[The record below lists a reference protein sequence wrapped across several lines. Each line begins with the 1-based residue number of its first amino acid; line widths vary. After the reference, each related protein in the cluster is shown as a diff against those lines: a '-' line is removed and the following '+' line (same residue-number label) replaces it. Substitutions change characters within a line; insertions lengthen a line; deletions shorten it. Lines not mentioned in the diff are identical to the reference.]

1 MSTGRLD
8 PAERARALD
17 RMQAGELDVLVV
29 GGGVTGA
36 GAALDAATR
45 GLTVGLLE
53 RRDWAAGTSS
63 RSSRLAH
70 GGLRYLEQLE
80 FGLVHEALTERGLL
94 LDKLAPHL
102 ARPVPFILPLTR
114 RGWERPYVGA
124 GVALYDVLSRVS
136 RKGGALPGH
145 RHLSKRATARL
156 APGLDPDSYTGA
168 IAYFDAQIDDAR
180 HTVAVVRTAVAHG
193 ALAASGVEVTGFLR
207 DGDRVVGVTALD
219 RETGQELTVHAR
231 VVAGATGVWTDQTR
245 ALLGEDDTAAQ
256 AHPVR
261 PSKGVHLVVP
271 RAAID
276 LSTALIA
283 RTPSSVLFLLPWG
296 QTWLVG
302 TTDTPWDGDLDEPS
316 ATAADVQYLLDQAN
330 HWLVRPLTHDDV
342 IGVYAGLRPLLVAD
356 QHLDPEETA
365 KLSREHAVTSA
376 APGLVQIAG
385 GKYTTYRVMAKDV
398 IDAAVAHLPF
408 PVPPSRTESVLLAG
422 AEGFDEVWQGRD
434 FLAAE
439 AGLTGA
445 EIRRLLHRYGSDVR
459 DVLALVDAEPELGE
473 RLHPDAPVLRAEVRY
488 AATHEGAQHLDDV
501 LVRRTHLSLVTK
513 DAGDSVALDAAR
525 ILAPVLGWDDDR
537 IAAEV
542 AAYRAA
548 VPRVP
553 AAPVEAGS

>member
-8 PAERARALD
+8 PTERARALD
-17 RMQAGELDVLVV
+17 RLQAGELDVLVV

-53 RRDWAAGTSS
+53 QRDWAAGTSS

-207 DGDRVVGVTALD
+207 DGDRVVGVEAED
-219 RETGQELTVHAR
+219 HETGARLTVHAR
-231 VVAGATGVWTDQTR
+231 VVVGATGVWTDRTR
-245 ALLGEDDTAAQ
+245 ALLGEAAAD

-271 RAAID
+271 RTAID
-276 LSTALIA
+276 LTTALIT

-302 TTDTPWDGDLDEPS
+302 TTDTPWDGDLDEPA
-316 ATAADVQYLLDQAN
+316 ATAEDVQYLLDQAN
-330 HWLVRPLTHDDV
+330 RWLVRPLTHDDV

-356 QHLDPEETA
+356 QHLDPEQTA
-365 KLSREHAVTSA
+365 KLSREHAVTSP

-398 IDAAVAHLPF
+398 VDAATEHLPF
-408 PVPPSRTESVLLAG
+408 EVPACRTESVPLAG
-422 AEGFDEVWQGRD
+422 AEGFDELWQGRD

-445 EIRRLLHRYGSDVR
+445 ETRRLLHRYGADVR
-459 DVLALVDAEPELGE
+459 DVLALVDEEPELGG
-473 RLHPDAPVLRAEVRY
+473 RLHPDAAVLRAEVRY
-488 AATHEGAQHLDDV
+488 AATHEGARHLDDV
-501 LVRRTHLSLVTK
+501 LVRRTHLALVTR
-513 DAGDSVALDAAR
+513 DAGDSVALEAAR
-525 ILAPVLGWDDDR
+525 VVAPVLGWDDER
-537 IAAEV
+537 VEAEV

-553 AAPVEAGS
+553 AAPAEAGS

>member
-8 PAERARALD
+8 PTERARALD
-17 RMQAGELDVLVV
+17 RLQAGELDVLVV

-53 RRDWAAGTSS
+53 QRDWAAGTSS

-207 DGDRVVGVTALD
+207 DGDRVVGVEAED
-219 RETGQELTVHAR
+219 HETGARLTVHAR
-231 VVAGATGVWTDQTR
+231 VVVGATGVWTDRTR
-245 ALLGEDDTAAQ
+245 ALLGEAAAD

-271 RAAID
+271 RTAID
-276 LSTALIA
+276 LTTALIT

-302 TTDTPWDGDLDEPS
+302 TTDTPWDGDLDEPT
-316 ATAADVQYLLDQAN
+316 ATAEDVQYLLDQAN
-330 HWLVRPLTHDDV
+330 RWLVRPLTHDDV

-356 QHLDPEETA
+356 QHLDPEQTA
-365 KLSREHAVTSA
+365 KLSREHAVTSP

-398 IDAAVAHLPF
+398 VDAATEHLPF
-408 PVPPSRTESVLLAG
+408 EVPACRTESVPLAG
-422 AEGFDEVWQGRD
+422 AEGFDELWQGRD
-434 FLAAE
+434 FLTAE

-445 EIRRLLHRYGSDVR
+445 ETRRLLHRYGADVR
-459 DVLALVDAEPELGE
+459 DVLALVDEEPELGG
-473 RLHPDAPVLRAEVRY
+473 RLHPDAAVLRAEVRY
-488 AATHEGAQHLDDV
+488 AATHEGARHLDDV
-501 LVRRTHLSLVTK
+501 LVRRTHLALVTR
-513 DAGDSVALDAAR
+513 DAGDSVALEAAR
-525 ILAPVLGWDDDR
+525 IVAPVLGWDDER
-537 IAAEV
+537 VEAEV

-553 AAPVEAGS
+553 AAPAEAGS